1 MISKMLSSGTLDR
14 RIMRAFYTQY
24 VAVLL
29 IILVVIIGSSRG
41 MFARD
46 VSISGNTHYD
56 RIPKQFGDMS
66 IAGIFDT
73 EQSTTISDTRELE
86 AIAETLRNHDI
97 QVKFNLLSDKLK
109 DNQAVALE
117 RARAVRSW
125 LLSKNLPSDAFSVLV
140 STKTDSKKSDS
151 VIFEPMEDADE
162 IR

>member
-1 MISKMLSSGTLDR
+1 MLSSGSPDR

-29 IILVVIIGSSRG
+29 IILVLIIGSSRG
-41 MFARD
+41 MFAQK
-46 VSISGNTHYD
+46 VSESESISYE

-66 IAGIFDT
+66 IAQIFNT

-97 QVKFNLLSDKLK
+97 QAKFNLLSDNLK
-109 DNQAVALE
+109 DNQSLALE

-125 LLSKNLPSDAFSVLV
+125 LLSKNLPPDAFSVLV
-140 STKTDSKKSDS
+140 STRTNSKQSDS
-151 VIFEPMEDADE
+151 VAFEPMEGADE
-162 IR
+162 IG